1 MFVCYSEQYDPWC
14 ATDLDDQGVMKNG
27 KFKTC
32 FDEDKITY
40 DGGSEAQPCQL
51 PFLMDRQYY
60 ETCTRKMINYADPL
74 MER

>member
-1 MFVCYSEQYDPWC
+1 MFSEDHDPWC
-14 ATDLDDQGVMKNG
+14 ATDLDDFGVMKVD

-40 DGGSEAQPCQL
+40 DGGSEAQPCEL

-60 ETCTRKMINYADPL
+60 EPVPGTWLTTGSL
-74 MER
+74 SWTG